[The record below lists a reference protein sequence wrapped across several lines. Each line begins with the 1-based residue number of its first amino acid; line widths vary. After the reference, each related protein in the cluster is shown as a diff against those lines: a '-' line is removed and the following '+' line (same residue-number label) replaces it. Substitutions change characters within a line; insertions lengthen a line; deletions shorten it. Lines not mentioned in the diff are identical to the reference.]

1 MEYKSLIIGHITMD
15 TNVECTGE
23 TTHCAGGAVLYSS
36 AAAYGMGH
44 NVAALTKVATND
56 MDRLQDFTLPSE
68 NVFVIR
74 SKKSTD
80 MYNKYLTPD
89 KERRESVS
97 TSQGDPFTMTDI
109 PNIRVNIYHLAGL
122 LNGDFDISMI
132 KGLSKR
138 GKLAVDMQ
146 SFLRYRSA
154 VDGKMYF
161 QDWEHK
167 KQLFRYIDFLKVDAY
182 EAEILT
188 GKTDR
193 KEAAELL
200 YAWGAREIL
209 ITHNQEVM
217 VFDGERFYCCP
228 IKARSLV
235 GRTGRGDTTFAIYI
249 NERLSNNIC
258 KSLLTATAAVS
269 YKMEKAGVFSG
280 TREDVEQYIKDF
292 YSLGSYFTMVTAH
305 GGSLKTE
312 RNSQKYFDTIKD
324 YNVDIIE
331 VDIQKKGKK
340 LYLNHMPK
348 LFNVKKCLPLSYA
361 FEFIKAHNFKINCDV
376 KRKGIV
382 KDVLKLAKQMDVLD
396 RIIFTGSV
404 SRRDFPHLKEGMAY
418 LNRGFFK
425 FIKINAKNMQKI
437 KDKIESYNNPRIVGV
452 NFRYTLLTDE
462 ILAECERI
470 KLPVSTF
477 TVDSTKQLKMLC
489 NATFLDN
496 ITTNKPDEA
505 MEIIK
510 GVNL

>member
-23 TTHCAGGAVLYSS
+23 TTHYAGGAVLYSS

-44 NVAALTKVATND
+44 KVAALTKVAAKD
-56 MDRLQDFTLPSE
+56 MDRVLSFTLPKE
-68 NVFVIR
+68 NLFVIR
-74 SKKSTD
+74 CKQSTD
-80 MYNKYLTPD
+80 MYNKYLTAD
-89 KERRESVS
+89 KERRESIS
-97 TSQGDPFTMTDI
+97 TCQGDPFTMTDI
-109 PNIRVNIYHLAGL
+109 PNIKVKIYHLAGL
-122 LNGDFDISMI
+122 LNGDFDINMI

-146 SFLRYRSA
+146 SFLRYRND

-161 QDWEHK
+161 ADWEHK

-193 KEAAELL
+193 REAAELL

-209 ITHNQEVM
+209 ITHNTEVL

-269 YKMEKAGVFSG
+269 YKMERSGVFDG
-280 TREDVEQYIKDF
+280 TRADVEQYIKDF

-305 GGSLKTE
+305 GGSLDTE

-331 VDIQKKGKK
+331 VDIQKKGKL

-348 LFNVKKCLPLSYA
+348 LFNAKKCLPLSYA
-361 FEFIKAHNFKINCDV
+361 FEFIAKHNFKINCDV

-382 KDVLKLAKQMDVLD
+382 KDVLKLAKERGVLD

-404 SRRDFPHLKEGMAY
+404 SKRDIPHLNAGMAY
-418 LNRGFFK
+418 LNRWFFK
-425 FIKINAKNMQKI
+425 TVTIKAKNMQKI
-437 KDKIESYNNPRIVGV
+437 KSKIASYNNPRVVGV
-452 NFRYTLLTDE
+452 NLRYTLLTDD
-462 ILAECERI
+462 ILAECEKI
-470 KLPVSTF
+470 NLPVSTF
-477 TVDSTKQLKMLC
+477 TVDSTKQLKELC

-510 GVNL
+510 GVNI